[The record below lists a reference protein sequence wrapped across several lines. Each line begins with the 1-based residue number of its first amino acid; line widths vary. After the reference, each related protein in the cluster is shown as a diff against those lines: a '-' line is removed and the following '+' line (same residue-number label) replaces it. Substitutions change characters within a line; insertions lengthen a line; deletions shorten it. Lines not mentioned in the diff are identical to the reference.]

1 MNKPTPLYRSPAFWT
16 LAVVA
21 TCFVASPALAAG
33 TADIQS
39 FVDNIKSWL
48 TGTIAKSVSVIA
60 VAVCG
65 YRFFTGRA
73 SAGPLIAV
81 LAGIMLIFGASWVL
95 DQVTGGS

>member
-1 MNKPTPLYRSPAFWT
+1 MSGKKSILRQPSFWALVALVTLTSTEPAF
-16 LAVVA
+16 AQ
-21 TCFVASPALAAG
+21 
-33 TADIQS
+33 TANIQS

-48 TGTIAKSVSVIA
+48 TGPLAKSVAVIA

-81 LAGIMLIFGASWVL
+81 LAGIALIFGADYVL
-95 DQVTGGS
+95 TTMTGG

>member
-1 MNKPTPLYRSPAFWT
+1 MSGKKSILRQPSFWALVALVALTSTEPAF
-16 LAVVA
+16 AQ
-21 TCFVASPALAAG
+21 
-33 TADIQS
+33 TANIQS

-48 TGTIAKSVSVIA
+48 TGPLAKSVAVIA

-81 LAGIMLIFGASWVL
+81 LAGIALIFGADYVL
-95 DQVTGGS
+95 TTMTGG